1 MLFVYILQNLVP
13 DKMAEAPDTYEKGVE
28 ELGEEITCP
37 VCQDHFREPKILPCL
52 HYYCKECVRQLAL
65 RQHPFPCPECRS
77 NTVLPQNDP
86 DQLPTAF
93 FVNRMKE
100 LHTKMEKA
108 EGKVEVVCEMCSKS
122 KAEAFCRNC
131 MDFICTDCM
140 TLHKRLKVFAGH
152 QVVTLE
158 ELKMGGA
165 KQIPLK
171 EAPPMLCKDH
181 DEQLKIFCF
190 DCNRLICQHC
200 VIYGHSNHKHEHIKT
215 SAPQCRKML
224 TESLV
229 PLKKAQSDIGG
240 ASKSVEAT
248 EAEISAQCVSVS
260 NAIQQSFDQIMELL
274 RQRKQQLLKDAAKLK
289 DEKLDALKA
298 QRKNFQVAQTEAQSL
313 VEFVE
318 RSLEN
323 ATDEELM
330 SIHKQVLTRV
340 EEGCKRCGQLDL
352 EPTTGPNI
360 AVDVSYGESIPLNV
374 GSVYLAIPDPS
385 KCTVQGTGIK
395 SSQVG
400 KPSQFTVH
408 VVTCQK
414 QPVTHQK
421 VVAELTSLVDTSVV
435 QVKVIEKDKGDVYE
449 ATYTPK
455 IRGRHTLTIRV
466 NGREIAGSPFQV
478 FVKIHP
484 TQLGKPVRTI
494 SGISGYGIAFSNKQQ
509 ELFVCDR
516 DRNCIAVINTCG
528 KEVRTIAHD
537 NMTSPHG
544 VAVDKD
550 ESVYVTERDTGSVL
564 KFNRDGRLV
573 KICGGLQNPLS
584 VAVADNRV
592 FVSED
597 EGLVHIL
604 DRDLIG
610 KSRQTLSSGN
620 GQFTYP
626 RGVVQ
631 AGAELFVA
639 DAGNNRIQ
647 VFDLKG
653 HFVRTFGNKGT
664 IVQWPLGLCFD
675 PSSEFLYVT
684 EHDNGC
690 VSMFRP
696 GGEFVASCGKMAPPH
711 GIAIDDDGFVYVC
724 TTKDIVVL

>member
-1 MLFVYILQNLVP
+1 
-13 DKMAEAPDTYEKGVE
+13 MAEAPDTYGKGVE

-108 EGKVEVVCEMCSKS
+108 EGKVEVVCEMCSGA
-122 KAEAFCRNC
+122 KAEAFCRQC
-131 MDFICTDCM
+131 TDFICNDCM
-140 TLHKRLKVFAGH
+140 RSHRKMKVFAGH

-171 EAPPMLCKDH
+171 EAPPMQCKDH

-190 DCNRLICQHC
+190 DCNCLICRDC
-200 VIYGHSNHKHEHIKT
+200 IIYDHADHKHEFVKKSI
-215 SAPQCRKML
+215 PQCRKML
-224 TESLV
+224 TESLA

-240 ASKSVEAT
+240 ASKAVEAT

-260 NAIQQSFDQIMELL
+260 NTIQQSFDQIIELL
-274 RQRKQQLLKDAAKLK
+274 RRRKQQLLKDAAKLK
-289 DEKLDALKA
+289 DVKLDALKA

-330 SIHKQVLTRV
+330 SIHKQILTRV
-340 EEGCKRCGQLDL
+340 EEGCKRCGQLNL
-352 EPTTGPNI
+352 EPTTIPNI

-374 GSVYLAIPDPS
+374 GSVYLAADPS
-385 KCTVQGTGIK
+385 KCTAEGTGIR
-395 SSQVG
+395 SAEVS
-400 KPSQFTVH
+400 KPVAVTVH
-408 VVTCQK
+408 VCNTLMQSCDN
-414 QPVTHQK
+414 QK
-421 VVAELTSLVDTSVV
+421 VEADLTSLVDRSVV
-435 QVKVIEKDKGDVYE
+435 HMTVSKKGKGVYE

-455 IRGRHTLTIRV
+455 IRGRHTLSIRV

-494 SGISGYGIAFSNKQQ
+494 SGINELGIAFSSRQQ
-509 ELFVCDR
+509 VLFIDDCNR
-516 DRNCIAVINTCG
+516 KRIIVINTCG
-528 KEVRTIAHD
+528 KEVRTITHD
-537 NMTSPHG
+537 DMTSPCG

-550 ESVYVTERDTGSVL
+550 ESVYVTDRDTGSVL

-573 KICGGLQNPLS
+573 KTYKEFRNPRS
-584 VAVADNRV
+584 VSVIDNRV
-592 FVSED
+592 FVSEY
-597 EGLVHIL
+597 GGSLVHIFN
-604 DRDLIG
+604 RDFRKIG
-610 KSRQTLSSGN
+610 KIGQSACGSGN
-620 GQFTYP
+620 GLFNYP
-626 RGVVQ
+626 CGVAQV
-631 AGAELFVA
+631 GAELFVA
-639 DAGNNRIQ
+639 DRGNHRIQ
-647 VFDLKG
+647 VFDPEG
-653 HFVRTFGNKGT
+653 HFVRTFGKKGT
-664 IVQWPLGLCFD
+664 ASEKVQWPAGLCFD
-675 PSSEFLYVT
+675 PSSELLYVT
-684 EHDNGC
+684 EYGRGC
-690 VSMFRP
+690 VSVFKP
-696 GGEFVASCGKMAPPH
+696 GGEFVASFGKVNWPH

-724 TTKDIVVL
+724 ISSGIVVL

>member
-1 MLFVYILQNLVP
+1 
-13 DKMAEAPDTYEKGVE
+13 MAEAPDTYEKGVE

-108 EGKVEVVCEMCSKS
+108 EGKVEVVCEMCSGA
-122 KAEAFCRNC
+122 KAEAFCRQC
-131 MDFICTDCM
+131 TDFICNDCM
-140 TLHKRLKVFAGH
+140 RSHRKMKVFAGH

-200 VIYGHSNHKHEHIKT
+200 VIYGHSDHKHEHIKT

-224 TESLV
+224 TESLA
-229 PLKKAQSDIGG
+229 PLKKAQSDIGD
-240 ASKSVEAT
+240 ASKAVEAT

-260 NAIQQSFDQIMELL
+260 NTIQQSFDQIMELL

-352 EPTTGPNI
+352 EPTTVPNM

-374 GSVYLAIPDPS
+374 GSVYLA
-385 KCTVQGTGIK
+385 TVQGTGIK
-395 SSQVG
+395 TSEVG
-400 KPSQFTVH
+400 TPTQFTVH
-408 VVTCQK
+408 TGTSQK
-414 QPVTHQK
+414 QSHRNQK
-421 VVAELTSLVDTSVV
+421 VVAELTSLVDRSVI
-435 QVKVIEKDKGDVYE
+435 QVKVVEKGKGVYE

-494 SGISGYGIAFSNKQQ
+494 SGINGYGIAFSSKQQ
-509 ELFVCDR
+509 LLFVCDR
-516 DRNCIAVINTCG
+516 DRKCITVIDTCG

-537 NMTSPHG
+537 DMTSPLG

-550 ESVYVTERDTGSVL
+550 ESVYVTDYDTGSVL

-573 KICGGLQNPLS
+573 KTCKGLQKP
-584 VAVADNRV
+584 
-592 FVSED
+592 FV
-597 EGLVHIL
+597 
-604 DRDLIG
+604 
-610 KSRQTLSSGN
+610 
-620 GQFTYP
+620 
-626 RGVVQ
+626 
-631 AGAELFVA
+631 
-639 DAGNNRIQ
+639 
-647 VFDLKG
+647 
-653 HFVRTFGNKGT
+653 
-664 IVQWPLGLCFD
+664 
-675 PSSEFLYVT
+675 
-684 EHDNGC
+684 
-690 VSMFRP
+690 
-696 GGEFVASCGKMAPPH
+696 
-711 GIAIDDDGFVYVC
+711 
-724 TTKDIVVL
+724 

>member
-1 MLFVYILQNLVP
+1 
-13 DKMAEAPDTYEKGVE
+13 MAEAPDTYEKGVE

-52 HYYCKECVRQLAL
+52 HYYCKECVRQLSL

-77 NTVLPQNDP
+77 DTVLPQNDP

-190 DCNRLICQHC
+190 DCNRLICRDC
-200 VIYGHSNHKHEHIKT
+200 IIYGHSDHKHEHIKT

-229 PLKKAQSDIGG
+229 PLKKVQSDIGD
-240 ASKSVEAT
+240 ASKAVEAT

-260 NAIQQSFDQIMELL
+260 NTIQQSFDQIMELL

-289 DEKLDALKA
+289 DKKLDALKA

-318 RSLEN
+318 RNLEN

-330 SIHKQVLTRV
+330 SIHQQVLTRV

-352 EPTTGPNI
+352 EPTTVPNI
-360 AVDVSYGESIPLNV
+360 AVDMSYGESIPLNV
-374 GSVYLAIPDPS
+374 GRVYQATAPDPS
-385 KCTVQGTGIK
+385 KCTAEGTGIRSAEVSK
-395 SSQVG
+395 SVAV
-400 KPSQFTVH
+400 TVH
-408 VVTCQK
+408 VYDTQMHSCDN
-414 QPVTHQK
+414 QK
-421 VVAELTSLVDTSVV
+421 VEADLTSLVDRSVV
-435 QVKVIEKDKGDVYE
+435 HAKVVEKGKGVYE

-455 IRGRHTLTIRV
+455 IRGRRSMLKNEALLHT
-466 NGREIAGSPFQV
+466 
-478 FVKIHP
+478 K
-484 TQLGKPVRTI
+484 
-494 SGISGYGIAFSNKQQ
+494 
-509 ELFVCDR
+509 
-516 DRNCIAVINTCG
+516 
-528 KEVRTIAHD
+528 
-537 NMTSPHG
+537 
-544 VAVDKD
+544 
-550 ESVYVTERDTGSVL
+550 
-564 KFNRDGRLV
+564 
-573 KICGGLQNPLS
+573 
-584 VAVADNRV
+584 
-592 FVSED
+592 
-597 EGLVHIL
+597 
-604 DRDLIG
+604 
-610 KSRQTLSSGN
+610 
-620 GQFTYP
+620 
-626 RGVVQ
+626 
-631 AGAELFVA
+631 
-639 DAGNNRIQ
+639 
-647 VFDLKG
+647 
-653 HFVRTFGNKGT
+653 
-664 IVQWPLGLCFD
+664 
-675 PSSEFLYVT
+675 
-684 EHDNGC
+684 
-690 VSMFRP
+690 
-696 GGEFVASCGKMAPPH
+696 
-711 GIAIDDDGFVYVC
+711 
-724 TTKDIVVL
+724 

>member
-1 MLFVYILQNLVP
+1 
-13 DKMAEAPDTYEKGVE
+13 
-28 ELGEEITCP
+28 
-37 VCQDHFREPKILPCL
+37 
-52 HYYCKECVRQLAL
+52 
-65 RQHPFPCPECRS
+65 
-77 NTVLPQNDP
+77 
-86 DQLPTAF
+86 
-93 FVNRMKE
+93 MKE

-158 ELKMGGA
+158 ELQMGWA

-190 DCNRLICQHC
+190 DCNCLICRDC
-200 VIYGHSNHKHEHIKT
+200 IIYDHADHKHEFVKKSI
-215 SAPQCRKML
+215 PQCRKML

-229 PLKKAQSDIGG
+229 PLKKAQSVIGN
-240 ASKSVEAT
+240 ASKAVEAT

-260 NAIQQSFDQIMELL
+260 NTIQQLFNQIMELP
-274 RQRKQQLLKDAAKLK
+274 RQRKQQLLEDAAKLK
-289 DEKLDALKA
+289 EEKLDALKA

-352 EPTTGPNI
+352 EPTTGPNM

-374 GSVYLAIPDPS
+374 GSVYLAT
-385 KCTVQGTGIK
+385 TVQGTGIK
-395 SSQVG
+395 TSQVET
-400 KPSQFTVH
+400 PTQFTIQ
-408 VVTCQK
+408 TGTSQNQSRK
-414 QPVTHQK
+414 NQT
-421 VVAELTSLVDTSVV
+421 VVAELTSLVDGSVV
-435 QVKVIEKDKGDVYE
+435 QVQAIEKGKGVYE

-455 IRGRHTLTIRV
+455 IRGRHTLTVRV
-466 NGREIAGSPFQV
+466 NGRIIAGSPFQV

-484 TQLGKPVRTI
+484 TLLGKPVRTI
-494 SGISGYGIAFSNKQQ
+494 SGINGYGIAFSSKQQ
-509 ELFVCDR
+509 LLFVCECGR
-516 DRNCIAVINTCG
+516 KCITVINMCG
-528 KEVRTIAHD
+528 TEVRTIAYND
-537 NMTSPHG
+537 ITSPHG

-550 ESVYVTERDTGSVL
+550 ESVYVTDRDTGSVL
-564 KFNRDGRLV
+564 KFNRGGKLM
-573 KICGGLQNPLS
+573 KTCKGLQEPIL
-584 VAVADNRV
+584 VTVADNRV

-604 DRDLIG
+604 DRDLRKIRKIG
-610 KSRQTLSSGN
+610 QSGSGN
-620 GQFTYP
+620 GQFEWP
-626 RGVVQ
+626 RGIAQV
-631 AGAELFVA
+631 GAELFVA
-639 DAGNNRIQ
+639 DRKNHYIQ

-653 HFVRTFGNKGT
+653 HFVRTFRKKDT
-664 IVQWPLGLCFD
+664 ASETVRCPVGLCFD

-684 EHDNGC
+684 EFKLHGGC
-690 VSMFRP
+690 VSVFRP
-696 GGEFVASCGKMAPPH
+696 GGEFIASFGEINGPY
-711 GIAIDDDGFVYVC
+711 GIAIDDNGFIYVC
-724 TTKDIVVL
+724 DVTMKAVVVF

>member
-1 MLFVYILQNLVP
+1 MKLGLDCSFLMLFTYILQNLLP
-13 DKMAEAPDTYEKGVE
+13 EKMAEAPDTYEKGVE

-52 HYYCKECVRQLAL
+52 HYYCKECVRQLSL

-77 NTVLPQNDP
+77 DTFLPQNDP

-108 EGKVEVVCEMCSKS
+108 EGKVEVICEMCSKS

-152 QVVTLE
+152 QMVTLE

-171 EAPPMLCKDH
+171 EAPPMLCKGH

-190 DCNRLICQHC
+190 DCNRLICRDC
-200 VIYGHSNHKHEHIKT
+200 VIYGHFDHKHEHIKT

-224 TESLV
+224 TESLA
-229 PLKKAQSDIGG
+229 PLKKAQSDVGD
-240 ASKSVEAT
+240 ASKAVEAT

-260 NAIQQSFDQIMELL
+260 NTIQQSFDQIMELL

-330 SIHKQVLTRV
+330 AIHKQVLTRM

-352 EPTTGPNI
+352 EPTTVPNI

-374 GSVYLAIPDPS
+374 GRVYLAA
-385 KCTVQGTGIK
+385 VQGTGIK
-395 SSQVG
+395 TSQVG
-400 KPSQFTVH
+400 KPAQFMVD
-408 VVTCQK
+408 VVTCQR
-414 QPVTHQK
+414 QPCTNQK
-421 VVAELTSLVDTSVV
+421 VVAELTSLVNRSVV
-435 QVKVIEKDKGDVYE
+435 QVKVTEKGKGVYK

-455 IRGRHTLTIRV
+455 IRGGHILTVGV

-494 SGISGYGIAFSNKQQ
+494 SGISGYGIAFSSKQQ
-509 ELFVCDR
+509 L
-516 DRNCIAVINTCG
+516 NSLYVIGT
-528 KEVRTIAHD
+528 
-537 NMTSPHG
+537 
-544 VAVDKD
+544 
-550 ESVYVTERDTGSVL
+550 ESVS
-564 KFNRDGRLV
+564 
-573 KICGGLQNPLS
+573 Q
-584 VAVADNRV
+584 
-592 FVSED
+592 
-597 EGLVHIL
+597 
-604 DRDLIG
+604 
-610 KSRQTLSSGN
+610 
-620 GQFTYP
+620 
-626 RGVVQ
+626 
-631 AGAELFVA
+631 
-639 DAGNNRIQ
+639 
-647 VFDLKG
+647 
-653 HFVRTFGNKGT
+653 
-664 IVQWPLGLCFD
+664 
-675 PSSEFLYVT
+675 
-684 EHDNGC
+684 
-690 VSMFRP
+690 
-696 GGEFVASCGKMAPPH
+696 
-711 GIAIDDDGFVYVC
+711 
-724 TTKDIVVL
+724 

>member
-1 MLFVYILQNLVP
+1 
-13 DKMAEAPDTYEKGVE
+13 MAEAPDTYEKGVE

-140 TLHKRLKVFAGH
+140 KLHKRLKVFAGH

-190 DCNRLICQHC
+190 DCNRLICRDC
-200 VIYGHSNHKHEHIKT
+200 IIYDHADHKHEFVKKSI
-215 SAPQCRKML
+215 PQCRKML
-224 TESLV
+224 TESLA
-229 PLKKAQSDIGG
+229 PLKKAQSDVGD
-240 ASKSVEAT
+240 ASKAVEAT

-260 NAIQQSFDQIMELL
+260 NTIQQSFDQIMELL

-352 EPTTGPNI
+352 EPTTVPNI
-360 AVDVSYGESIPLNV
+360 AVDMSYGESIPLNV
-374 GSVYLAIPDPS
+374 GSVYLAIADPS
-385 KCTVQGTGIK
+385 KCTPEGTGIK
-395 SSQVG
+395 SAEVS
-400 KPSQFTVH
+400 KPVVVTVH
-408 VVTCQK
+408 VCNTLMQSCDN
-414 QPVTHQK
+414 QK
-421 VVAELTSLVDTSVV
+421 VEVDLTSLVDTSVV
-435 QVKVIEKDKGDVYE
+435 HAKVIEKGKGVYE

-455 IRGRHTLTIRV
+455 IRGRHTLTVRV

-484 TQLGKPVRTI
+484 TQLGEPVRTI
-494 SGISGYGIAFSNKQQ
+494 SGILGFQLAFSSKQQ
-509 ELFVCDR
+509 LLFVR
-516 DRNCIAVINTCG
+516 DWGRKCVVVIKTCG
-528 KEVRTIAHD
+528 KEVRAIAHD
-537 NMTSPHG
+537 DMTGPWG

-550 ESVYVTERDTGSVL
+550 ESVYVTDYNTGSLL
-564 KFNRDGRLV
+564 KFSRDGRFV
-573 KICGGLQNPLS
+573 KTCKGFQKPIF

-597 EGLVHIL
+597 DGSLVHIL
-604 DRDLIG
+604 DRNLKKIG
-610 KSRQTLSSGN
+610 TIGQSKCGSEN
-620 GQFTYP
+620 GQFKDP
-626 RGVVQ
+626 CDIVQ
-631 AGAELFVA
+631 AGAEFFVA
-639 DAGNNRIQ
+639 DYYNGRIQ
-647 VFDLKG
+647 VFDLEG
-653 HFVRTFGNKGT
+653 HFVRTFGMKDT
-664 IVQWPLGLCFD
+664 ASETVQRPLGLSFD
-675 PSSEFLYVT
+675 PPSEFLYVT
-684 EHDNGC
+684 MHGGGC
-690 VSMFRP
+690 VSVFRP
-696 GGEFVASCGKMAPPH
+696 GGEFVSSFGNMDLPR

-724 TTKDIVVL
+724 TEQDIVVF